1 MEKIFKNITELIK
14 KHDNILIMT
23 HRHPDFDGMGS
34 AIALQQIIHSFNKTS
49 YIIINSKEKTLIKAY
64 NYINKNGIYFNT
76 INKTKVKDIIK
87 EDTLL
92 FILDTHKQD
101 MLELPNIISKLKNI
115 VIIDHH
121 IKSKNYIKTS
131 ILNYINSNLSSTVE
145 FITNYIKYLNRPIN
159 PLIATILLTG
169 LEIDTN
175 NYKLENPEK
184 SYETAAYLAK
194 LGADNAIKQEL
205 LQQNIEEY
213 LKRQKLIEKSYMVND
228 NTAMCIL
235 DNNYYTNQDLASIA
249 LELLQFE
256 NVSASFVIGY
266 LEKNLVGISSRSI
279 GQIDVS
285 KIMTQMNGGGHNNL
299 AATQIPNKTKKEVKE
314 ELIKLLGGKK

>member
-1 MEKIFKNITELIK
+1 MEEIFNNLTELIK

-49 YIIINSKEKTLIKAY
+49 YIIINSKEKTSLIKAY
-64 NYINKNGIYFNT
+64 NYIDKNGIYFNT
-76 INKTKVKDIIK
+76 IKKTKVLDIIN

-92 FILDTHKQD
+92 FILDTHKQE
-101 MLELPNIISKLKNI
+101 MLEMPSLISKLKNI
-115 VIIDHH
+115 VILDHH

-145 FITNYIKYLNRPIN
+145 FITNYIKYLNKQIN
-159 PLIATILLTG
+159 PLVATILLVG

-175 NYKLENPEK
+175 NYKLKNPEK
-184 SYETAAYLAK
+184 AYETAAYLSK
-194 LGADNAIKQEL
+194 LGADNVIKQEL

-213 LKRQKLIEKSYMVND
+213 LKRQKFIEKSYMIND
-228 NTAMCIL
+228 NIAMCTL
-235 DNNYYTNQDLASIA
+235 DNNYYTTKDLASIA

-266 LEKNLVGISSRSI
+266 LEKSLVGISSRSI
-279 GQIDVS
+279 GQIDVE
-285 KIMTQMNGGGHNNL
+285 KIMSKMGGGGHINL
-299 AATQIPNKTKKEVKE
+299 AATQISNKTIEEVKQ
-314 ELIKLLGGKK
+314 ELIKIIGR